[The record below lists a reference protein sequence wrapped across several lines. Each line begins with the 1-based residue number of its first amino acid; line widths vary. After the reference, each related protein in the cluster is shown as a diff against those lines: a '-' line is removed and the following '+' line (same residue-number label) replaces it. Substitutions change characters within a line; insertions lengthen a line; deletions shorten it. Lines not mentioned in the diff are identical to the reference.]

1 MKRIIPFL
9 LLVLPL
15 LHNCT
20 KPYDV
25 RTAPLKTT
33 LQDSRT
39 YKLKTAEKDST
50 NAFPDKAYPFPK
62 DFEDRVAEIVK
73 PAQETLRAILNEDET
88 GTYKAYLTDIQKI
101 KDLKSIEEWTKA
113 LSFIKEKYYAF
124 IKNAWEKAAIDEKEY
139 QLKILNALPD
149 SLRDDI
155 EFEPE
160 FLGFTMKGH
169 ARKPDPEPAPPAPSL
184 TCTDAR
190 ATIFEIPK
198 TDQGLAATAT
208 AMLDQGRFLFTTAA
222 SFPPG
227 GGSFA
232 RNDAATDVT
241 IPGTF
246 PSDDNLVR
254 IKKEFDWLGGAMA
267 ISGGWLSVSETA
279 YASRWWEWDHFVKVV
294 APVIWYVNYT
304 ADRKLSSEELV
315 EKRFLLNIRYG
326 FSCYSAARTLP
337 IAGATASSDI
347 SIRKW
352 EICEE
357 KPQ

>member
-1 MKRIIPFL
+1 MKRIAHFL
-9 LLVLPL
+9 LLAFPL
-15 LHNCT
+15 LYSCS
-20 KPYDV
+20 KPYNV
-25 RTAPLKTT
+25 KTEPLRTTQQSERIYT
-33 LQDSRT
+33 LTDN
-39 YKLKTAEKDST
+39 EKDNT
-50 NAFPDKAYPFPK
+50 GAFPDKAYPFPK
-62 DFEDRVAEIVK
+62 DFEERVAEIVK
-73 PAQETLRAILNEDET
+73 PAQEALRAVLNEDET
-88 GTYKAYLTDIQKI
+88 GTYKAYLVDIQKI
-101 KDLKSIEEWTKA
+101 SERRSIEEWSKA
-113 LSFIKEKYYAF
+113 LSLIKEKYYAF
-124 IKNAWEKAAIDEKEY
+124 IKEAWEKAAIDEKEY
-139 QLKILNALPD
+139 QVKILNALPD
-149 SLRDDI
+149 SLREDI

-169 ARKPDPEPAPPAPSL
+169 TRKPEPEPAPPAPSL
-184 TCTDAR
+184 KCVDAR
-190 ATIFEIPK
+190 ATIFDIPK
-198 TDQGLAATAT
+198 TDKGLAATAA

-227 GGSFA
+227 GGSFG
-232 RNDAATDVT
+232 RNDAGTDVT

-246 PSDDNLVR
+246 PQDDNLVR

-304 ADRKLSSEELV
+304 ANRQLSSEELV

-337 IAGATASSDI
+337 IAGATASSDV
-347 SIRKW
+347 SIKKW

>member
-1 MKRIIPFL
+1 MKHIAPFL

-15 LHNCT
+15 LHSCT
-20 KPYDV
+20 KPYDE
-25 RTAPLKTT
+25 RTAPLKTA
-33 LQDSRT
+33 QQSERI
-39 YKLKTAEKDST
+39 YKLKTREKDST
-50 NAFPDKAYPFPK
+50 GEFPDKVYPFPK

-73 PAQETLRAILNEDET
+73 PAQEALRAILNEDQT
-88 GTYKAYLTDIQKI
+88 GTYKAYLEDIQKI
-101 KDLKSIEEWTKA
+101 KAFKSIEEWSKA
-113 LSFIKEKYYAF
+113 LNRIKEKYYPF
-124 IKNAWEKAAIDEKEY
+124 IKEAWEKAAIDEKEY
-139 QLKILNALPD
+139 KIKILNALPD
-149 SLRDDI
+149 SLREHI

-169 ARKPDPEPAPPAPSL
+169 TRKPDPEPAPPAPSL
-184 TCTDAR
+184 KCADAR
-190 ATIFEIPK
+190 ATIFDIPK
-198 TDQGLAATAT
+198 TDKGLAATA
-208 AMLDQGRFLFTTAA
+208 AAILDQGRFLFTTAA

-227 GGSFA
+227 GGSFG
-232 RNDAATDVT
+232 RNDAATNVT

-246 PSDDNLVR
+246 PSDNNLVR
-254 IKKEFDWLGGAMA
+254 IKKEFDWMGGAMA

-304 ADRKLSSEELV
+304 ANRQLSSEELV

-337 IAGATASSDI
+337 IAGATASSDV